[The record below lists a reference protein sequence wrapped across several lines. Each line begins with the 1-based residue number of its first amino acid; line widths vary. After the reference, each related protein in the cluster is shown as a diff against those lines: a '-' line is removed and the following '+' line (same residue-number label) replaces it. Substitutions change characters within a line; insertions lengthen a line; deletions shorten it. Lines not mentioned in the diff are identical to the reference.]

1 MINLKVTGSQDIL
14 KRLRKVTNN
23 VDEIA
28 AESVYLTANLI
39 KNTAVQSIQSI
50 SVGETVRRPRQGGG
64 MRNHIAS
71 SPGDAPN
78 TDTGNL
84 VKSISVQ
91 PLQPKKTMTV
101 GVNAKYGAA
110 LEFGVRSNNLEA
122 RPFMQPA
129 IEENKDALD
138 RFLAEKLKALL
149 A

>member
-14 KRLRKVTNN
+14 RRLRKVTKN

-28 AESVYLTANLI
+28 AESVFLTANLV
-39 KNTAVQSIQSI
+39 KNTAVKSIQSI
-50 SVGETVRRPRQGGG
+50 SMGERVRRPRQGGG
-64 MRNHIAS
+64 TLSHIAS
-71 SPGDAPN
+71 RPGDAPN

-101 GVNAKYGAA
+101 GVNSKYGAA
-110 LEFGVRSNNLEA
+110 LEFGTKNMEA
-122 RPFMQPA
+122 RPYMQPSV
-129 IEENKDALD
+129 EENKDALD
-138 RFLAEKLKALL
+138 RFLANKLKALL

>member
-14 KRLRKVTNN
+14 RRLRKVTNR

-28 AESVYLTANLI
+28 AESVFLTANLV
-39 KNTAVQSIQSI
+39 KNTAVKSIQSI
-50 SVGETVRRPRQGGG
+50 SMGERVRRPRQGGG
-64 MRNHIAS
+64 TLSHIAS
-71 SPGDAPN
+71 RPGDAPN

-101 GVNAKYGAA
+101 GVNAKYGSA
-110 LEFGVRSNNLEA
+110 LEFGTKNMEA

-138 RFLAEKLKALL
+138 RLLENKLKALL

>member
-1 MINLKVTGSQDIL
+1 MINLKVSGSQDIL
-14 KRLRKVTNN
+14 KRLRKVSNN

-39 KNTAVQSIQSI
+39 KNTAVQSIQSV
-50 SVGETVRRPRQGGG
+50 SVGQTVRRPKQGGG

-71 SPGDAPN
+71 RPGDAPN
-78 TDTGNL
+78 TDNSDL

-101 GVNAKYGAA
+101 GVNAEYAQA
-110 LEFGVRSNNLEA
+110 LEFGTKKMKA

-138 RFLAEKLKALL
+138 RFLANKLKALL

>member
-1 MINLKVTGSQDIL
+1 MINLKVSGSQDIL
-14 KRLRKVTNN
+14 KRLRKVSNN

-39 KNTAVQSIQSI
+39 KNTAVESINKV
-50 SVGETVRRPRQGGG
+50 SVGETVRRARQGGG

-71 SPGDAPN
+71 RPGDAPN
-78 TDTGNL
+78 TDNSDL

-101 GVNAKYGAA
+101 GVNAEYAQA
-110 LEFGVRSNNLEA
+110 LEFGTKKMKA

-138 RFLAEKLKALL
+138 RFLANKLKALL

>member
-1 MINLKVTGSQDIL
+1 MINLKVSGSQDIL
-14 KRLRKVTNN
+14 KRLRKVSNN

-28 AESVYLTANLI
+28 ADSVYLTANLI
-39 KNTAVQSIQSI
+39 KNTAVQSIQSV
-50 SVGETVRRPRQGGG
+50 SVGQTVRRPKQGGG

-71 SPGDAPN
+71 RPGDAPN
-78 TDTGNL
+78 TDNSDL

-101 GVNAKYGAA
+101 GVNAEYAQA
-110 LEFGVRSNNLEA
+110 LEFGTKKMKA

-138 RFLAEKLKALL
+138 RFLANKLKALL